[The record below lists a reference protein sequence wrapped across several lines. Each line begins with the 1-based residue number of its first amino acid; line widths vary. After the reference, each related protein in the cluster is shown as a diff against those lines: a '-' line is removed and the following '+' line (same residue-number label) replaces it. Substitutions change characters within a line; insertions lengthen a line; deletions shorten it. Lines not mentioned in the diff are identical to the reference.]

1 MSKPLVVGALAIA
14 LMSSFSLAGCSNKEE
29 AGTLTGAVVGGVIG
43 NTMRTNA
50 QRCQSAAAGAPQY
63 WDTVY
68 DWHGVQHHMQTTAA
82 PGTTV
87 TVNANGEPRAQAQ

>member
-1 MSKPLVVGALAIA
+1 MTGARRIGEAALGIVPIAAILLLWHALAVSGATPAAI
-14 LMSSFSLAGCSNKEE
+14 LPTP
-29 AGTLTGAVVGGVIG
+29 GTVFARLLQQLGT
-43 NTMRTNA
+43 
-50 QRCQSAAAGAPQY
+50 PQY

-87 TVNANGEPRAQAQ
+87 TVNANGEPRAAQAQ